1 MKRLPATTFAAL
13 LLATTAM
20 AQAQAQTQ
28 TQTQAPAPVAAP
40 QPPVAAQQ
48 PSSLGERIG
57 DAGRAVTG
65 NPAAGADRDMLR
77 VLGALSDL
85 DPKPIERL
93 SPEEARRQ
101 PSPADA
107 VQALLRQNNQ
117 PPAPSLGV
125 AARDI
130 TIPGPAGPLTARVYT
145 PDGAVQGGGGAARPV
160 IVYYHGGGFV
170 IAGLDT
176 YDATPRALS
185 HLTGA
190 VAVSVH
196 YRQAPENRFP
206 AAHDDAVAAY
216 RWVTENAA
224 SLGGDPAR
232 LALVG
237 ESAGGNLA
245 ANVAIA
251 ARDAGLR
258 APVAQVLVYPVA
270 GVDMNTDSYRE
281 NADAKPLNKAMLGW
295 FYGHFLRGDADKQ
308 DPRVD
313 LVGRANLA
321 GLPPATVI
329 TAGIDPLRSEGQ
341 ALAEKLQQAGVRV
354 AARNYPGATH
364 EFFGMSAVV
373 QGAADAQAYAA
384 ARLGM
389 AFGTAA
395 RNLPAEG
402 AARLVGLAARIEE
415 HMTVVGSDGAPV
427 GTVDYLDG
435 GRIKLTRTDPAAGG
449 VHHFLPLDRVA
460 TVEGQQVRLTATA
473 EQARRDWQR
482 E

>member
-1 MKRLPATTFAAL
+1 MKLLPAATFASL
-13 LLATTAM
+13 LLATTTIA
-20 AQAQAQTQ
+20 
-28 TQTQAPAPVAAP
+28 QTQAPAPSPAP

-48 PSSLGERIG
+48 PTSLGERLG

-85 DPKPIERL
+85 GPKPIEDL

-101 PSPADA
+101 PSAADA
-107 VQALLRQNNQ
+107 VQFLLRQNNQ

-130 TIPGPAGPLTARVYT
+130 TIRGPAGPLTARLYT
-145 PDGAVQGGGGAARPV
+145 PDGPVQGSGSRPRPV

-170 IAGLDT
+170 IADLNT
-176 YDATPRALS
+176 YDSSPRALS

-190 VAVSVH
+190 IAVSVH

-206 AAHDDAVAAY
+206 TAHDDAIAAY
-216 RWVTENAA
+216 RWVVENAA

-232 LALVG
+232 VAVVG

-251 ARDAGLR
+251 ARDAGVR
-258 APVAQVLVYPVA
+258 PPVAQILVYPVA
-270 GVDMNTDSYRE
+270 GVDMNTESYRE
-281 NADAKPLNKAMLGW
+281 NASAKPLNRAMLAW
-295 FYGHFLRGDADKQ
+295 FYGHFLRSDADKQ

-313 LVGRANLA
+313 LIGRANLA
-321 GLPPATVI
+321 NLPPATVI
-329 TAGIDPLRSEGQ
+329 TAGIDPLMSEGQ
-341 ALAEKLQQAGVRV
+341 ALAAKLRTAGVPV
-354 AARNYPGATH
+354 AARNYPGLTH
-364 EFFGMSAVV
+364 EFFGMGAVV
-373 QGAADAQAYAA
+373 QGAAGAQAYAA

-389 AFGTAA
+389 AFGTAS
-395 RNLPAEG
+395 RDLPPEG
-402 AARLVGLAARIEE
+402 AARLLGIAARIEE
-415 HMTVVGSDGAPV
+415 HMEVVGSDGGQV

-435 GRIKLTRTDPAAGG
+435 GRIKLTRNDPTADGEHHLLLLEAVAGVDG
-449 VHHFLPLDRVA
+449 R
-460 TVEGQQVRLTATA
+460 QVRLTAKA

-482 E
+482 D